1 MTKKSRIRPDTFRLM
16 RFSREDVKI
25 ADFPIA
31 GIVFTKNL
39 FIINS
44 FVIGN
49 GNMNTIKKHEKMGN
63 YDTEC
68 FSRCFS

>member
-44 FVIGN
+44 FVTG
-49 GNMNTIKKHEKMGN
+49 HETASGSPPQKNKNSGIA
-63 YDTEC
+63 
-68 FSRCFS
+68 SLR

>member
-44 FVIGN
+44 FMTGHE
-49 GNMNTIKKHEKMGN
+49 TASDSPKKNKNSGIV
-63 YDTEC
+63 
-68 FSRCFS
+68 SLR